1 MQPNLVLLGAQK
13 AGTTSLHD
21 WLSKHPDVFSVP
33 ELKDR
38 DFYSH
43 PERRL
48 DPERHMEPYF
58 KSYAGQRYRLH
69 THVNYLIYRQALEG
83 LSKIPDLK
91 LMAVLRDPVDRAV
104 SAYNYFQKLRKEKRS
119 IEEALDYEPVAID
132 DFSFHNND
140 FTYLEHGL
148 YAEQLERV
156 YEFFPR
162 ERVLILDYAQIR
174 KDRPGF
180 MNRIFDFLE
189 VEDSEAIKY
198 EDLNITGEVK
208 SDSVQELLSAGKGA
222 SWMRALAS
230 RILSPENR
238 RKLKEKLIEWN
249 TEKGVSKPVEAS
261 AELRA
266 SLRKRFASDSRRLAE
281 IHGFEPAL
289 KWLEKDLSQNLKN
302 TPSSI

>member
-21 WLSKHPDVFSVP
+21 WLSRHPDVFSVP

-48 DPERHMEPYF
+48 VPERFMEPYF
-58 KSYAGQRYRLH
+58 KTYSGQNYRLH

-83 LSKIPDLK
+83 LAQIPDLK

-104 SAYNYFQKLRKEKRS
+104 SAFNYFQKLRKEKRS
-119 IEEALDYEPVAID
+119 IEKALDYEPAPID

-140 FTYLEHGL
+140 FTYIEHGF
-148 YAEQLERV
+148 YAEQLDRV
-156 YEFFPR
+156 YGLFPKD
-162 ERVLILDYAQIR
+162 RVLILDYSKLR
-174 KDRPGF
+174 KDRDGF
-180 MNRIFDFLE
+180 MQEIFDFLGIE
-189 VEDSEAIKY
+189 ASDSIKY
-198 EDLNITGEVK
+198 EDRNVTGEVRN
-208 SDSVQELLSAGKGA
+208 DSVQELLSAGKGA
-222 SWMRALAS
+222 SWIRSLAT
-230 RILSPENR
+230 RVLSPENR

-266 SLRKRFASDSRRLAE
+266 SLRGRFASDSKRLAE
-281 IHGFEPAL
+281 VHGFAPAL
-289 KWLEKDLSQNLKN
+289 KWLEKDLPQNL
-302 TPSSI
+302 